1 MTTAPS
7 TAIAPSILRNPAE
20 YIRNNILP
28 TLRDLNDQLGK
39 MDELDKEIAKRR
51 AQLDMLKQNVAGMQ
65 INFDEVKREHDKIL
79 NAAHEKQAESERLDK
94 EIKEKRVVVSQL
106 DDYVNKIRQ
115 KLGPNVVG
123 ASLSMLSSPKSSPTP
138 KTFSSA

>member
-1 MTTAPS
+1 MTNAPS
-7 TAIAPSILRNPAE
+7 LQQSHDILRAS
-20 YIRNNILP
+20 ISDLIV
-28 TLRDLNDQLGK
+28 LRDQLGGIDDLK
-39 MDELDKEIAKRR
+39 AERARAQ
-51 AQLDMLKQNVAGMQ
+51 AQLDATKQQLKGWQQ
-65 INFDEVKREHDKIL
+65 EVKEATQWRDKYL
-79 NAAHEKQAESERLDK
+79 AEARDKLAECERLDK

-123 ASLSMLSSPKSSPTP
+123 ASLSTLSSPKSSPTR

>member
-20 YIRNNILP
+20 FIRNNILP
-28 TLRDLNDQLGK
+28 TLRELNDQLGK

-51 AQLDMLKQNVAGMQ
+51 AQLDALKQNVAGMQ

-79 NAAHEKQAESERLDK
+79 AAAHEKQARASASTRRS
-94 EIKEKRVVVSQL
+94 KR
-106 DDYVNKIRQ
+106 
-115 KLGPNVVG
+115 
-123 ASLSMLSSPKSSPTP
+123 
-138 KTFSSA
+138 SAWW